1 MLEEGGE
8 LKNWMLEQPVKS
20 NASLSLKHPVL
31 PKGVWLS
38 LLFSYLN
45 NLLENLGFFPS
56 KKRGFFL

>member
-20 NASLSLKHPVL
+20 NASLSLKHPVF